1 MSSKFKSRKFWMA
14 VVSGLLVIA
23 NDGLELGLPSET
35 VIAFAAIVIGWVF
48 AEAYVDGKQNGK

>member
-48 AEAYVDGKQNGK
+48 AEAYVDGKRNE

>member
-1 MSSKFKSRKFWMA
+1 MA